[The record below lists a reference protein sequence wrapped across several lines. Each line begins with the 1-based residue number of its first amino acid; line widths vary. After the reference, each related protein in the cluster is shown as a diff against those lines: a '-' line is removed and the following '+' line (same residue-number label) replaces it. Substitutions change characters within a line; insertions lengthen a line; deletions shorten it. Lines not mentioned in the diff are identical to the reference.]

1 MSDQQRHAP
10 RWKRKRGNLL
20 GYLDEYKVADEL
32 GVRIRTLRKWR
43 AEGQGPAF
51 IKIARQI
58 HYSAESL
65 AAWLKSH
72 EVQPVREQ
80 TAA

>member
-10 RWKRKRGNLL
+10 RWKRKRANLL
-20 GYLDEYKVADEL
+20 GYIDEYRVADEL
-32 GVRIRTLRKWR
+32 GIRVRTLRLWR
-43 AEGQGPAF
+43 AQGRGPAF

-65 AAWLKSH
+65 AAWLKRR
-72 EVQPVREQ
+72 EVQPIREQ
-80 TAA
+80 TTA